1 MSLLLRIAKGAA
13 WTAGAQ
19 WVVLLTQ
26 FATSIVLARMLLPSD
41 YGLVGLALVYT
52 GFVTLVANLGMG
64 PALIQRRTIDD
75 GHICAAFW
83 GTAGV
88 SVLLFLAS
96 VVAAP
101 VVADFFHQPQLV
113 VIVRVTAIA
122 LLLSPLNSIL
132 YSLLSRKLAFRPLA
146 MIDVAAA
153 IASQGAALV
162 LALSGWGVW
171 SLVVAQLISPL
182 MRLPLL
188 LRLNRWL
195 PSPRFDPH
203 RFVELLSFSSHVV
216 GFNFV
221 NYFARNLDKV
231 IIGKLL
237 GSAALGFYDIS
248 YQIMLKP
255 LQNIS
260 QTISA
265 PLFPA
270 LSSIQNDKA
279 QASEIYRRVVV
290 YIALITFPIMTGI
303 GLTAGDFVP
312 LLLGEKWTPA
322 IPIIQILCLV
332 GAIQSVG
339 STVGDIYLSQGRS
352 DIMLKWSLATTPLI
366 AGAFLIGATWGV
378 VGVAAGYAVINL
390 PLWIISHGIANRLI
404 GLNPRRFWL
413 SLFPVIF
420 HCLAIVAAVL
430 TVQGMCRVAAVPKLA
445 TLMVAVASGVLTYV
459 MLLWFSANADII
471 AARKRIYEHLRQL
484 LEHHLATR

>member
-19 WVVLLTQ
+19 WIVQLTQ
-26 FATSIVLARMLLPSD
+26 FATSIVLARMLSPSD

-88 SVLLFLAS
+88 SLILFLFS
-96 VVAAP
+96 IVAAP
-101 VVADFFHQPQLV
+101 AVADFFHQPQLV
-113 VIVRVTAIA
+113 AIVRVTAIA

-132 YSLLSRKLAFRPLA
+132 YSLLSRKMAFRTLA
-146 MIDVAAA
+146 MVDVSA
-153 IASQGAALV
+153 IVASQAVALFLV
-162 LALSGWGVW
+162 LAGGGVW
-171 SLVVAQLISPL
+171 ALVIAQIMNPIV
-182 MRLPLL
+182 RLPLL

-195 PSPRFDPH
+195 PSPRFDRQ
-203 RFVELLSFSSHVV
+203 RFIELLAFSSNVV

-279 QASEIYRRVVV
+279 QTSEIYRRVVV

-303 GLTAGDFVP
+303 ALVAGDFVP
-312 LLLGEKWTPA
+312 LLLGDQWAPA
-322 IPIIQILCLV
+322 IPIIQILCVV

-352 DIMLKWSLATTPLI
+352 DIMLKWIL
-366 AGAFLIGATWGV
+366 GATPIIVAAFYLGTAWGI
-378 VGVAAGYAVINL
+378 VGVAACYAAVNVPIA
-390 PLWIISHGIANRLI
+390 IVSHTIANRLI
-404 GLNPRRFWL
+404 GLTPSRFWL
-413 SLFPVIF
+413 SFLPASL
-420 HCLAIVAAVL
+420 HSLAMA
-430 TVQGMCRVAAVPKLA
+430 
-445 TLMVAVASGVLTYV
+445 VAVTAVRAACDLASLPPLPSLVAGIAAGVSTYGVLLY
-459 MLLWFSANADII
+459 FSADADIM
-471 AARKRIYEHLRQL
+471 ALRGRLFHELRQRL
-484 LEHHLATR
+484 RWGGLEP